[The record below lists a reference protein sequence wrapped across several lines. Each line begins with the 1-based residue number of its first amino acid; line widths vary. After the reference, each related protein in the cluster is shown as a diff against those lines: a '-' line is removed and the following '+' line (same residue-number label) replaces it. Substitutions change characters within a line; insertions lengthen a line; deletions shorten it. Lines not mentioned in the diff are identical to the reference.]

1 MDQIPHWWRSNLGQP
16 WPWWGWA
23 LWGVAALIVVGLG
36 WFVRSR
42 RKSNRWTLWVAIIV
56 GIAFVLT
63 IQALLVEVTD
73 LLYLHH
79 GQSIE

>member
-1 MDQIPHWWRSNLGQP
+1 
-16 WPWWGWA
+16 